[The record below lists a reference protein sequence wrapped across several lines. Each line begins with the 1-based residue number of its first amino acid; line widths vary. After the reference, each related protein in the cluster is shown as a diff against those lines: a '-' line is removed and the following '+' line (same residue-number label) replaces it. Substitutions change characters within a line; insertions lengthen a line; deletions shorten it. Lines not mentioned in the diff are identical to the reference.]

1 MHIVETK
8 AILVFL
14 PAHGETFWWLLPTL
28 VSLLSSSSM
37 QPENTY
43 FCILKVTDQIW
54 ESQKRVS
61 IKSNHSYHQRPEA
74 VSNFNQPNRKRWGVR
89 LVNIVKQLPQKV
101 FLLWHHHY
109 KGGQP
114 RLKRHPWGKSDST
127 GHQPSI
133 SMFGDFCYKGQPS
146 QIFSQISTSQETS
159 RPPATSV
166 HLSRWHFDICSF
178 CFRYFEHF
186 LLMSVG

>member
-8 AILVFL
+8 TILVFL
-14 PAHGETFWWLLPTL
+14 PADGETSWLLLPTL
-28 VSLLSSSSM
+28 VSLLSSSSV
-37 QPENTY
+37 QSEDTY
-43 FCILKVTDQIW
+43 FCILKVTEQIW

-61 IKSNHSYHQRPEA
+61 IKSNHNYHQRSSPWG
-74 VSNFNQPNRKRWGVR
+74 SFKWSNNKIRFNFNQPNRKRWGVR

-114 RLKRHPWGKSDST
+114 RLKRHPWGKTDSN

-133 SMFGDFCYKGQPS
+133 SMFGDFCYNGQPS
-146 QIFSQISTSQETS
+146 QIFS
-159 RPPATSV
+159 
-166 HLSRWHFDICSF
+166 
-178 CFRYFEHF
+178 
-186 LLMSVG
+186 